1 MLGIIPESRFLK
13 WNLSGLRGSPTF
25 RVDLLMTPFVVLE
38 LKTWID
44 KA

>member
-1 MLGIIPESRFLK
+1 MLRIIPESRFLK
-13 WNLSGLRGSPTF
+13 WNLSGLRGSPPF